1 MTLREKGK
9 TSRFTAKNIRRRI
22 LCQRKKNIKTDRRNL
37 DPKNKIIRMN
47 RSHIRTSTMA
57 DRKKDINEQT
67 NIFTR
72 IEKEHDI

>member
-1 MTLREKGK
+1 MTLQERKDK
-9 TSRFTAKNIRRRI
+9 QIYSQKHQKRNIVSE
-22 LCQRKKNIKTDRRNL
+22 KKNIKTDRRNS
-37 DPKNKIIRMN
+37 DPKNKTIRMN

-57 DRKKDINEQT
+57 DRKKDLNEHT